1 MGNTRFGLFGVGAT
15 VTLLLT
21 SFVLIAQTAEAQ
33 TYVTGEISGTPTW
46 IAPGPYIATGD
57 LYVTGSLTIESGT
70 DVLFNDGLALYVEN
84 RLTALSNTLFDQNG
98 SIPWKGIQFN
108 ITSNPSVI
116 LSSNITA
123 STVGVFINGTTQPVV
138 LTGTMIYGTG
148 IGLVVNQ
155 SDQLISQLTVS
166 SSTLYSVVTNNSSM
180 VLENGTLTGAAN
192 DFQLDDSSH
201 VSTLNTAF
209 EGSVS
214 VVDAGSDLTVKNF
227 LDILVLNETMSP
239 IQGADINVTD
249 IPPVGPNQT
258 VYSSSHFGGVDPQTN
273 SSGDASWIVVTDR
286 MYTNAGAFDNRTRI
300 EIFYLGKSFSNNP
313 RFVSM
318 DLSHTETFIAMG
330 PSEPPMVTAW
340 SPVGMDISV
349 NNAIDVTFSKPMN
362 MTSVEESLGYTDGEV
377 ERDSMHGSFTWPTNV
392 SFVFTPDEPYACC
405 TQYNVTLLSST
416 AKDETG
422 QYLDGDN
429 DGNSGPDF
437 LWNFTTEPGPPP
449 IVSSTRPFDG
459 EMDVSVSSNIIVTFD
474 RPMDKNSVAAAFSYS
489 NGTGVWNRSHGAIVW
504 ASTNHISDTMIF
516 NPFENFNTSTD
527 YNVTINGTVAKD
539 NCGAYLSGG
548 VDFIWNFT
556 TEPVDDDPPQ
566 VIGNIPQSGQID
578 VDINT
583 VIEMRFN
590 ENMDMDSVNNSFSY
604 TDSTT
609 TWDKSDGNITWN
621 MGKDVFTIKPTMSL
635 YYGRTYTVTLD
646 ASVATDASG
655 NSLDG
660 DGNGVGGDDYS
671 LSFTTEII
679 PDNIPPTVVDESPT
693 GSSVPVTENIV
704 IGFSELMDESSVQ
717 SAFYFTDGTTVWQE
731 GDGIFVWNG
740 EEVTFIPDPDPI
752 FGLRYG
758 TNYTVTIAQSAMDR
772 SSNHLTSDHSWSFT
786 TDVGSGTIFG
796 EVRDENGVALH
807 DVTVTIEA
815 LDTTVHTSSNG
826 SYIFEDIKAGSH
838 TIRFSK
844 EGLNGATRTVDLEPD
859 STRQLNVT
867 LTHTLTLFDLWWM
880 ILLIVILVVIL
891 VMLLWW
897 RKRRAQTWPGA
908 ADITYVEPPP
918 EPPPEISEPD
928 DIDAD
933 EDRMLD

>member
-33 TYVTGEISGTPTW
+33 TYVKGEISGTQTW
-46 IAPGPYIATGD
+46 AAPGPYIATGD
-57 LYVTGSLTIESGT
+57 LNVTGFLTIESGT
-70 DVLFNDGLALYVEN
+70 EVLFNDGLALYVEN
-84 RLTALSNTLFDQNG
+84 QLAALSNTLFNQNG
-98 SIPWKGIQFN
+98 SSVIPWKGIQFN
-108 ITSNPSVI
+108 STSTASVI
-116 LSSNITA
+116 LASNITA
-123 STVGVFINGTTQPVV
+123 STVGVFINGTAQPVL
-138 LTGTMIYGTG
+138 LTGTTIHGTG
-148 IGLVVNQ
+148 IGLMVSQ
-155 SDQLISQLTVS
+155 SDPLISQLTVN
-166 SSTLYSVVTNNSSM
+166 SSTLYSVVTSDSSM
-180 VLENGTLTGAAN
+180 VLENSTLTDAAN
-192 DFQLDDSSH
+192 DFLVDNSSH
-201 VSTLNTAF
+201 VSTLNTSF

-214 VVDAGSDLTVKNF
+214 VVDAGSDLTIKNF
-227 LDILVLNETMSP
+227 LDINVLDETMSP
-239 IQGADINVTD
+239 IQGADMNVTD
-249 IPPVGPNQT
+249 IPSVGPNHT
-258 VYSSSHFGGVDPQTN
+258 VYSSFHFGGADPQTN
-273 SSGDASWIVVTDR
+273 LSGTASWIVVTDR
-286 MYTNAGAFDNRTRI
+286 MYTDAGAFDNQTRI
-300 EIFYLGKSFSNNP
+300 EVYYPGKNFSDNP

-318 DLSHTETFIAMG
+318 DSSHTETFIAVG

-340 SPVGMDISV
+340 SPEGAGIPVGT
-349 NNAIDVTFSKPMN
+349 AIDVTFSKLMN
-362 MTSVEESLGYTDGEV
+362 TTSVEQSLRYNDGGIV
-377 ERDSMHGSFTWPTNV
+377 RDWRHGGFTWTGDV

-416 AKDETG
+416 AKDDAG
-422 QYLDGDN
+422 QYLDGDG

-437 LWNFTTEPGPPP
+437 LWSFTTEVGPPP
-449 IVSSTRPFDG
+449 VVNSTRPFDG
-459 EMDVSVSSNIIVTFD
+459 KMDVSVSSNIIVTFD
-474 RPMDKNSVAAAFSYS
+474 RPMNRSSVAAAFSYS

-504 ASTNHISDTMIF
+504 ASTHHVSDTIIF
-516 NPFENFNTSTD
+516 NPFENFQTSTD

-539 NCGAYLSGG
+539 NCGSYLSGG

-566 VIGNIPQSGQID
+566 VIGNIPQSGQPD

-621 MGKDVFTIKPTMSL
+621 MGKDAFTFTPTMSL

-655 NSLDG
+655 NPLDG

-679 PDNIPPTVVDESPT
+679 PDNIPPTVVDESPIGT
-693 GSSVPVTENIV
+693 GVPVTENIV
-704 IGFSELMDESSVQ
+704 VEFSELMDESSVQ

-740 EEVTFIPDPDPI
+740 DEVTFIPDSD
-752 FGLRYG
+752 LHYG
-758 TNYTVTIAQSAMDR
+758 TNYTVTITQSAMDR

-796 EVRDENGVALH
+796 EVKDENGVALH

-815 LDTTVHTSSNG
+815 LDTAVHTSPNG
-826 SYIFEDIKAGSH
+826 SYIFEDIPAGSY

-891 VMLLWW
+891 FMLLWW

-908 ADITYVEPPP
+908 AEIAYVEAPP
-918 EPPPEISEPD
+918 EAPPEISEPD

-933 EDRMLD
+933 EDRMPDQ

>member
-33 TYVTGEISGTPTW
+33 TYVKGEISGPQIWDST
-46 IAPGPYIATGD
+46 GSPYIAAGN
-57 LYVTGSLTIESGT
+57 LNVTGSLTIQSGT
-70 DVLFNDGLALYVEN
+70 NVRFNDSFALYVEGQ
-84 RLTALSNTLFDQNG
+84 LAAVDALFNHSG
-98 SIPWKGIQFN
+98 WGVGPWEGIQFN
-108 ITSNPSVI
+108 DTSSNSAI
-116 LSSNITA
+116 ISSNISD
-123 STVGVFINGTTQPVV
+123 STVGVFINGTTQPVL
-138 LTGTMIYGTG
+138 LTGTTIYGTG
-148 IGLVVNQ
+148 IGLMVSQ
-155 SDQLISQLTVS
+155 SDPLISQLTVS
-166 SSTLYSVVTNNSSM
+166 SSTSHSVVTSNSVA
-180 VLENGTLTGAAN
+180 VLENSTLTGAAN
-192 DFQLDDSSH
+192 DFLLDNSSH
-201 VSTLNTAF
+201 VSTLNTPF
-209 EGSVS
+209 GGSVT
-214 VVDAGSDLTVKNF
+214 VADATSDLTVKNF

-249 IPPVGPNQT
+249 IPFVGPNQT
-258 VYSSSHFGGVDPQTN
+258 AYSSSHFGGVDPQTN
-273 SSGDASWIVVTDR
+273 SSGDARWIVVTDR
-286 MYTNAGAFDNRTRI
+286 MYTNAGAFDNRTRV
-300 EIFYLGKSFSNNP
+300 EIYYPGKDFLNNP
-313 RFVSM
+313 RFVPM
-318 DLSHTETFIAMG
+318 DSSHTETFIAMG
-330 PSEPPMVTAW
+330 PSEPPIVTAW
-340 SPVGMDISV
+340 SPEGGGIPVGT
-349 NNAIDVTFSKPMN
+349 AIDVTFSKLMN
-362 MTSVEESLGYTDGEV
+362 TTSVEESLSYKDGKIK
-377 ERDSMHGSFTWPTNV
+377 RDSMHGSFTWPTNV

-437 LWNFTTEPGPPP
+437 LWNFTTELGPPP
-449 IVSSTRPFDG
+449 VVNHTRPSDG
-459 EMDVSVSSNIIVTFD
+459 EPFVSVSSNIIVTFD
-474 RPMDKNSVAAAFSYS
+474 RPMDKSSVATAFSYTD
-489 NGTGVWNRSHGAIVW
+489 GIDIWNRSHGEIVW
-504 ASTNHISDTMIF
+504 NSTNHISDTMIF
-516 NPFENFNTSTD
+516 NPFDNFNTSTD

-539 NCGAYLSGG
+539 NCGSYLSGG

-566 VIGNIPQSGQID
+566 VIGNIPQSGQTD

-583 VIEMRFN
+583 EIEMRFN

-609 TWDKSDGNITWN
+609 TWDKSDGNVTWN
-621 MGKDVFTIKPTMSL
+621 MGKDKFTFKPTMSL

-655 NSLDG
+655 ISLDG
-660 DGNGVGGDDYS
+660 DRNGVGGDDYS

-717 SAFYFTDGTTVWQE
+717 SAFHFTDGTTVWQE

-740 EEVTFIPDPDPI
+740 EEVTFIPDSD
-752 FGLRYG
+752 LRYG
-758 TNYTVTIAQSAMDR
+758 ANYTVTITQSAMDR
-772 SSNHLTSDHSWSFT
+772 SSNHMTSDHSWSFT
-786 TDVGSGTIFG
+786 TDVGSGTIRG
-796 EVRDENGVALH
+796 TVRDENGVDLR
-807 DVTVTIEA
+807 DVVITIQA
-815 LDTTVHTSSNG
+815 LDMSVHTSSNG
-826 SYIFEDIKAGSH
+826 SYIFEDIPAGSY
-838 TIRFSK
+838 TVRFSK
-844 EGLNGATRTVDLEPD
+844 EGLNGATRTVDLEPNQV
-859 STRQLNVT
+859 RELNVT

-880 ILLIVILVVIL
+880 ILLIVILVVVL

-908 ADITYVEPPP
+908 AEIAYV

-928 DIDAD
+928 DIDAE
-933 EDRMLD
+933 EDRIPDQ

>member
-21 SFVLIAQTAEAQ
+21 SFVLITPTADAL
-33 TYVTGEISGTPTW
+33 TYVKGEISGTQTW
-46 IAPGPYIATGD
+46 DLLGSPYIVAGN
-57 LYVTGSLTIESGT
+57 LNVTGSLTIQSGT
-70 DVLFNDGLALYVEN
+70 NVRFNDSFALYVEGQ
-84 RLTALSNTLFDQNG
+84 LAAVGALFNQSG
-98 SIPWKGIQFN
+98 SSVGPWEGIQFN
-108 ITSNPSVI
+108 STSSNSAI
-116 LSSNITA
+116 FSSNISN
-123 STVGVFINGTTQPVV
+123 STVGVFINGTLQPP
-138 LTGTMIYGTG
+138 LLAGTTIYGTG
-148 IGLVVNQ
+148 IGLLVSQ
-155 SDQLISQLTVS
+155 SDPLIKLLTVS
-166 SSTLYSVVTNNSSM
+166 SSTSHSVVTSESGM
-180 VLENGTLTGAAN
+180 VLENSTLTGAAD
-192 DFQLDDSSH
+192 DFLLDDSSH
-201 VSTLNTAF
+201 VSTLNTPF
-209 EGSVS
+209 EGSVF

-227 LDILVLNETMSP
+227 LDIIVLDEAMSP
-239 IQGADINVTD
+239 IKGADMNVTD

-258 VYSSSHFGGVDPQTN
+258 VYSSFHFGGVDPQTN
-273 SSGDASWIVVTDR
+273 SSGDASWIIVTDR
-286 MYTNAGAFDNRTRI
+286 MYTSAGAFDNQTRI
-300 EIFYLGKSFSNNP
+300 EVYYPGKNFSDNP

-318 DLSHTETFIAMG
+318 DSSHTETFIAMG

-340 SPVGMDISV
+340 SPEGGGIPVGTV
-349 NNAIDVTFSKPMN
+349 IDVTFSKLMN
-362 MTSVEESLGYTDGEV
+362 TTSVEQSLRYNDGGIV
-377 ERDSMHGSFTWPTNV
+377 RDSGHGGFAWTANV
-392 SFVFTPDEPYACC
+392 SFVFMPDESYACC

-416 AKDETG
+416 AKDDAG
-422 QYLDGDN
+422 QYLDGDG
-429 DGNSGPDF
+429 DGSSGPDF
-437 LWNFTTEPGPPP
+437 LWNFTTELGPPP
-449 IVSSTRPFDG
+449 VVKSTRPFDG
-459 EMDVSVSSNIIVTFD
+459 EMDVSVSSNVIVTFD
-474 RPMDKNSVAAAFSYS
+474 RPMNKNSVAAAFSYTDGIS
-489 NGTGVWNRSHGAIVW
+489 VWNRSHGDIEW
-504 ASTNHISDTMIF
+504 ASTNHISDTIIF

-539 NCGAYLSGG
+539 NCGSYLSGG
-548 VDFIWNFT
+548 VDANWNFT
-556 TEPVDDDPPQ
+556 TEPMDDDPPH

-578 VDINT
+578 VDVTT
-583 VIEMRFN
+583 VIEVRFS
-590 ENMDMDSVNNSFSY
+590 ENMNIDSVNISFSY

-679 PDNIPPTVVDESPT
+679 PDNTPPTVVDESPIGT
-693 GSSVPVTENIV
+693 GVPVTENIV
-704 IGFSELMDESSVQ
+704 VEFSELMDESSVQ

-740 EEVTFIPDPDPI
+740 DEVTFIPDSD
-752 FGLRYG
+752 LHYG
-758 TNYTVTIAQSAMDR
+758 TNYTVTITQSAMDR
-772 SSNHLTSDHSWSFT
+772 SSNHMTSDHSWSFT
-786 TDVGSGTIFG
+786 TDVGSGTIRG
-796 EVRDENGVALH
+796 TVRDENGVALH
-807 DVTVTIEA
+807 DVKVTIEA

-826 SYIFEDIKAGSH
+826 SFIFEDIPAGSY
-838 TIRFSK
+838 TIGFSK

-859 STRQLNVT
+859 TTRQLNVT

-908 ADITYVEPPP
+908 AEIAYV

-933 EDRMLD
+933 EDRMLDQ